1 MILAGGSGKRL
12 MPLTQAV
19 SKQLLPVYD
28 RPMIYFPLATLMQSG
43 IRDVLVITTPEDKAA
58 FIRLLGDGSQW
69 GISISYAIQ
78 PKPEGLAQAFL
89 IGRDFVCDDRAC
101 LVLGDNIFHGPGL
114 NNVLAAAAARIDGAT
129 IFACDVP
136 DPERF
141 GVVEFD
147 AAGRA
152 ISIEEKPARPRSC
165 HAITG
170 LYFYDNRVLDI
181 AADVQPSAR
190 GELEIADINRS
201 YLENGGLHVERL
213 APPCRWF
220 DTGTFDALLDAANFV
235 REREQKSGD
244 KLPMPA
250 EIAWRAGWICDE
262 ALKAAAKSH
271 AQNACGDHL
280 FRLLD

>member
-1 MILAGGSGKRL
+1 MSEAHLKGLILAGGSGKRL
-12 MPLTQAV
+12 LPLTQAV

-43 IRDVLVITTPEDKAA
+43 IREILVITTPADNAA

-69 GISISYAIQ
+69 GISISFAVQ

-89 IGRDFVCDDRAC
+89 IGRDFVGGNRAC
-101 LVLGDNIFHGPGL
+101 LALGDNIFHGPGL
-114 NNVLAAAAARIDGAT
+114 SDALAAAAARTKGAT

-147 AAGRA
+147 SAGCPVR
-152 ISIEEKPARPRSC
+152 IEEKPAQPRSH

-170 LYFYDNRVLDI
+170 LYFYDNLVLDI
-181 AADVQPSAR
+181 ATAVRPSAR

-201 YLENGGLHVERL
+201 YMENGNLHVMRL
-213 APPCRWF
+213 DTQCRWF
-220 DTGTFDALLDAANFV
+220 DTGTFDALLEAANFV
-235 REREQKSGD
+235 REQERKAGCR
-244 KLPMPA
+244 LPMPA
-250 EIAWRAGWICDE
+250 DIAWRTGWI
-262 ALKAAAKSH
+262 ATAP
-271 AQNACGDHL
+271 
-280 FRLLD
+280 